1 MAGYYCKDPG
11 TSYANMLLTFCS
23 DGRNCDE
30 GTVDPEL
37 DADECE
43 RGLVC
48 VDKVNSAVIK
58 IENKSTWFN
67 DE

>member
-1 MAGYYCKDPG
+1 
-11 TSYANMLLTFCS
+11 MLLTFCS

-58 IENKSTWFN
+58 IENKST
-67 DE
+67 